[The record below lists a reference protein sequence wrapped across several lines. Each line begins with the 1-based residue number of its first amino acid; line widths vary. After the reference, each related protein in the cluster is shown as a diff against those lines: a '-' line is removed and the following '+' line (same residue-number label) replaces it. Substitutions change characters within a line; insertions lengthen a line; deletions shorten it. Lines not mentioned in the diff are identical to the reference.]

1 MYYLSGAVV
10 DSRCRWPDYEFGFK
24 GRVPAGRHAHPTL
37 PGTLE
42 TPYSSN
48 RLVDE
53 SGGVRLTHTPTSL
66 CINSC
71 KSIPVIRL
79 LIEHTIIR
87 VMSKPEEADSDGEY
101 SSGASSAGP
110 SRPVSRISQHSS
122 SSTGSRKG
130 KERASEVEEPEVI
143 PDAGK
148 PAKSVRTITTNG
160 GESSEGEDDDDE
172 DEEEEEPYV

>member
-1 MYYLSGAVV
+1 MI
-10 DSRCRWPDYEFGFK
+10 FGFK

-87 VMSKPEEADSDGEY
+87 VMSKPEEADSEAEY

-110 SRPVSRISQHSS
+110 SRPVSRISHHTS

-160 GESSEGEDDDDE
+160 GESSEGEGDDDEE
-172 DEEEEEPYV
+172 DEEEEEPCVYLSFRQLS